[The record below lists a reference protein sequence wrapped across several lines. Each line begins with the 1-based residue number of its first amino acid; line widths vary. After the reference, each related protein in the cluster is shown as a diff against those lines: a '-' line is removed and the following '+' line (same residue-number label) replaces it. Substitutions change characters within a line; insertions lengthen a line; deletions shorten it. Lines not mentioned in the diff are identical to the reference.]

1 MIIIIYKG
9 GFFTMYTNFSGWLI
23 HNFKYKRVYFP
34 KGKKLFEPNPR
45 DITIHL
51 IDTGMV
57 ALYNY
62 QKNGK
67 KTMLRI
73 KTKNDLLGYRHLF
86 EGDYGNLLAMSL
98 TPTYLLEFAFHDRD
112 SFLRENQSAFQYLSK
127 VFINELNLIENRLAQ
142 KNALSSK
149 ILVAKTLVE
158 FFTINPK
165 YHWKHR
171 EVAEYCG
178 IEVETVFRILQQFVA
193 LGLIKA
199 KNRKIEI
206 DNMDKLKAYI
216 APYF

>member
-1 MIIIIYKG
+1 M
-9 GFFTMYTNFSGWLI
+9 
-23 HNFKYKRVYFP
+23 
-34 KGKKLFEPNPR
+34 
-45 DITIHL
+45 
-51 IDTGMV
+51 
-57 ALYNY
+57 
-62 QKNGK
+62 
-67 KTMLRI
+67 
-73 KTKNDLLGYRHLF
+73 
-86 EGDYGNLLAMSL
+86 
-98 TPTYLLEFAFHDRD
+98 
-112 SFLRENQSAFQYLSK
+112 
-127 VFINELNLIENRLAQ
+127 NLIENRLAQ

-158 FFTINPK
+158 FFTMNPK